1 MKNLLQHYWQSYWLW
16 VVGLYQ
22 EHSHSPQI
30 WCLSKKKYHHW
41 KKKLM
46 ASLKRKRRKKRKMI
60 NERTIILL
68 LFLILLVVGLSGCN
82 TNVCPDK
89 TTVEVGVTETDSKND
104 KLQEK
109 KSITQTWKW
118 GKKKCNDG

>member
-1 MKNLLQHYWQSYWLW
+1 MFNDRWFI
-16 VVGLYQ
+16 V
-22 EHSHSPQI
+22 
-30 WCLSKKKYHHW
+30 
-41 KKKLM
+41 
-46 ASLKRKRRKKRKMI
+46 
-60 NERTIILL
+60 L
-68 LFLILLVVGLSGCN
+68 LFFVLIGLGLASCN

-118 GKKKCNDG
+118 GKKKCQEG